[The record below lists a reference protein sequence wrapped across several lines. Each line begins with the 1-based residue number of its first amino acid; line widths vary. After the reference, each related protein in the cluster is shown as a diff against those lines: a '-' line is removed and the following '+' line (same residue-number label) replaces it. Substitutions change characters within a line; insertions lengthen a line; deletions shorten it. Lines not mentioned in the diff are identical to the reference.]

1 MLDTSEIRA
10 GAPVEEMKIV
20 VNALYL
26 SMAFLLQRIEDSAG
40 KAAAAEA
47 REALIDNLKDGDI
60 DMAIMESRKTY
71 DFVVSVAETLPV
83 PSPVSHAAH

>member
-1 MLDTSEIRA
+1 MLDTSEIHA

-26 SMAFLLQRIEDSAG
+26 SMAFLLQRIEERAG

-47 REALIDNLKDGDI
+47 REGLIDGLKNGDI

-71 DFVVSVAETLPV
+71 DFVVSVAESLPL
-83 PSPVSHAAH
+83 PDTAMRAAH